1 VYLVVGLG
9 NPGEEYAT
17 TRHNLGFMVVE
28 QLCRS
33 LGVETLKPKFSS
45 FLTTLEFG
53 GRKVILA
60 MPQTFMNRSGEAVAA
75 ILSWHK
81 IDPKHLI
88 LVYDD
93 VDLEVGEVKIR
104 EKGGSAGHKG
114 VQSVITSLGT
124 SEFIRVRVGIGR
136 ETADA
141 DITDY
146 VLSKIPPSHMDKI
159 EMAIDLAAQAVL
171 AVIKGGVETA
181 AQELNRG

>member
-17 TRHNLGFMVVE
+17 TRHNLGFLVIE
-28 QLCRS
+28 QLCRT
-33 LGVETLKPKFSS
+33 LGVETLKSKFSS
-45 FLTTLEFG
+45 FLAALEFS

-60 MPQTFMNRSGEAVAA
+60 MPQTFMNRSGEVVAA
-75 ILSWHK
+75 IAAWHK
-81 IDPKHLI
+81 IDPKHVI

-124 SEFIRVRVGIGR
+124 AEFIRVRLGIGR
-136 ETADA
+136 ETISD

-146 VLSKIPPSHMDKI
+146 VLSKIPPAHMDKI
-159 EMAIDLAAQAVL
+159 EDAVEKAAQAIL
-171 AVIKGGVETA
+171 HIIKDGAGSA